1 MEYEHQ
7 YDLAKLS
14 LKNIANTQVCWR
26 KMFVLR
32 ILLVINCATYDRGF
46 PMPVRVA
53 GASAKNISSASEHF
67 LKCEGRGACMT
78 LTHALPRGTFCP
90 VFTWG

>member
-32 ILLVINCATYDRGF
+32 ILLVINFATYDRGF

-53 GASAKNISSASEHF
+53 GASAKNITSASEHF
-67 LKCEGRGACMT
+67 LKCEGKGRMT
-78 LTHALPRGTFCP
+78 LTHALPQGTFCP